1 MSSLM
6 EDLDELMMPYRCK
19 FDKAFVPNEWFE
31 FYDWMNKTYGRGN
44 WDIDKNVARF
54 KREDDLTLFILRWL

>member
-19 FDKAFVPNEWFE
+19 FDKAFEPIEWFG

-44 WDIDKNVARF
+44 WDIDKNVACF
-54 KREDDLTLFILRWL
+54 KREEDLALFILRWL